1 MPAGRSR
8 GGRGRAGRLS
18 IFTRVDAAIH
28 RFLVERSL
36 LLLRWSVGL
45 IFLYFG
51 ALKLFPM
58 QSPAESLVVQTISMV
73 TFDLV
78 PARLATGLTGA
89 VECALGLMLLTGR
102 LRRITIYVLGL
113 ELIGIL
119 APLVLFPAR
128 LFTGLAVPTLEGQYV
143 LKDLIL
149 AASALV
155 LASTIRGGRLV
166 TGPDAT
172 PTAGDPEA
180 PDDELDDALDDELD
194 DALDDERLGV
204 VLASIR
210 SGHSSTDAARAHG
223 ITPQQY
229 RCWRDEFLD
238 GAVASRSAAPPDGR
252 PSGASRR

>member
-1 MPAGRSR
+1 MRAGRAR
-8 GGRGRAGRLS
+8 GRRGRADRPS

-58 QSPAESLVVQTISMV
+58 QSPAESLVVDTISLV

-78 PARLATGLTGA
+78 PSRVATGLTGG
-89 VECALGLMLLTGR
+89 VECVLGLMLLTGR

-119 APLVLFPAR
+119 APLVLFPTR

-172 PTAGDPEA
+172 PAAGDPEA
-180 PDDELDDALDDELD
+180 PDDELDDEI
-194 DALDDERLGV
+194 DDERLRV

-210 SGHSSTDAARAHG
+210 SAHTSTDAARAHG
-223 ITPQQY
+223 ITPQQF

-238 GAVASRSAAPPDGR
+238 SAVASLSAAPPNGR
-252 PSGASRR
+252 RSGTSQR